1 MTTKKTTTKKAAQLP
16 SLDPAIIKKQ
26 LKTALEKAGLYRPSH
41 VFLLESCAFSIA
53 YMRRVERELRSL
65 PSLIVDKVSREGN
78 VTPVP
83 HALNPMYIQAVE
95 TVRRNLSEILAT
107 PKAATANTRTRKDV
121 GMGDAED
128 PMIAMLTG
136 LMNGEDD

>member
-1 MTTKKTTTKKAAQLP
+1 
-16 SLDPAIIKKQ
+16 
-26 LKTALEKAGLYRPSH
+26 
-41 VFLLESCAFSIA
+41 
-53 YMRRVERELRSL
+53 MRRVERELRAL
-65 PSLIVDKVSREGN
+65 DSLIVDKVSREGN
-78 VTPVP
+78 STPVP

-128 PMIAMLTG
+128 NLAKLMSDLNAMA
-136 LMNGEDD
+136 DDD